1 MIFVCNRFLWR
12 CLCCHFAFFDISAGV
27 GAFVIGLSQI
37 SSFFSY
43 NICHNC
49 MVRGDFRFRSGK
61 HILSKLDL
69 APVNF
74 HNSKCLAMKLI
85 QYTYKFK

>member
-1 MIFVCNRFLWR
+1 MQLKPS
-12 CLCCHFAFFDISAGV
+12 AISAEVWNFDRPFLPG
-27 GAFVIGLSQI
+27 
-37 SSFFSY
+37 
-43 NICHNC
+43 
-49 MVRGDFRFRSGK
+49 FRSCK